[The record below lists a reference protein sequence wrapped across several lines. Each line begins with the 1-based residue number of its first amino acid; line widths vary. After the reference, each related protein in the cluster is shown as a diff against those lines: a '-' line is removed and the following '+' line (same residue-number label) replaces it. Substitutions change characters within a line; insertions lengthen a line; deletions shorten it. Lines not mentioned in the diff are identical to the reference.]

1 MSARNFKKRLAE
13 RLRKARRELV
23 RSIESDDDDDDLVES
38 HIAHL
43 KTLRDAETLIKHRSV
58 IADSLAFFLIAA
70 SILVIAARFHLP
82 TTPLTMEL
90 ESRAL
95 SFSTSHLEAQAI
107 NFSGA
112 VLSQPSAA
120 ALRLKAVDSGKFAS
134 VSLRQLSVEN
144 RSRMTLLRT
153 KDCLTISIDEGALNG
168 TVWVDSPAPQS
179 FSLSLSARSSNREF
193 NLCGQLEG
201 TPSLLFKAASVS
213 VFEKIPFG
221 MQDNMILPAILSG
234 RVKVGSESFIPSRF
248 DILEVKLDQKT
259 PSNGYVTLGA
269 NGALQTGVD
278 ARATDVRLGLE
289 GSDVSLMPTL
299 LHYLSTDPS
308 LSVFYSSIVLL
319 VSLAWKIRSS
329 LIG

>member
-1 MSARNFKKRLAE
+1 VNARNFKRRLAE
-13 RLRKARRELV
+13 RLRKARGELV
-23 RSIESDDDDDDLVES
+23 RSIESDDDDEELLECL
-38 HIAHL
+38 IAHL
-43 KTLRDAETLIKHRSV
+43 KALRDAETLIKRRNV

-70 SILVIAARFHLP
+70 SILIIAAQFHLP
-82 TTPLTMEL
+82 STPLTLVL

-107 NFSGA
+107 NFRSA
-112 VLSQPSAA
+112 VLSQSSAA
-120 ALRLKAVDSGKFAS
+120 ALRLKAVDSGKLAS

-144 RSRMTLLRT
+144 GSRMTLLRT

-168 TVWVDSPAPQS
+168 TVWVDSPSPQS
-179 FSLSLSARSSNREF
+179 FPLSLSARSPNKDF
-193 NLCGQLEG
+193 NLCGQIEG

-248 DILEVKLDQKT
+248 DILQVTLDQKSL
-259 PSNGYVTLGA
+259 SNGYVTFDSD
-269 NGALQTGVD
+269 GALQIGVD

-289 GSDVSLMPTL
+289 GSEVSLMPTL
-299 LHYLSTDPS
+299 LRYLSTDHS
-308 LSVFYSSIVLL
+308 LSVFFSSIVFL

-329 LIG
+329 LID